1 MTTTSRPPLR
11 RSRPDR
17 RLPWAL
23 EFYRSAVGKKWVM
36 ALTGIMLLGYV
47 LVHMLGNLKVYIGP
61 AEINEYGEALREL
74 GGHLVPRTHLLWVL
88 RIGLIGAAVLHL
100 HAAYSL
106 TRTNIAARGSRYSQ
120 RDYIAASYASR
131 TMRWTGVIVA
141 FFVLFHLADLT
152 WGASPAA
159 VGGWER
165 GEVYSNLIQSFE
177 RPAVSALYIVAN
189 LALGLHI
196 FHGTWSLFQSLG
208 WSQPRFNPWR
218 RYAAGAFTAVIV
230 IGN

>member
-1 MTTTSRPPLR
+1 
-11 RSRPDR
+11 
-17 RLPWAL
+17 
-23 EFYRSAVGKKWVM
+23 M

-88 RIGLIGAAVLHL
+88 RIGLLAAGVVHL

-106 TRTNIAARGSRYSQ
+106 TRTNVAARGSRYSK

-152 WGASPAA
+152 WGTSPAA
-159 VGGWER
+159 VAGWER
-165 GEVYSNLIQSFE
+165 GEVYSNLIASFE
-177 RPAVSALYIVAN
+177 RPVVSALYIVAN

-208 WSQPRFNPWR
+208 WSHPRFNAWR

-230 IGN
+230 IGNLSFPIAVLTGRLG